1 MNKDLIDIIEQVKRA
16 EESAA
21 REGRGAPTGG
31 ECPGGDPSA
40 DAAMTAFREELL
52 GRIVRLEDKA
62 SRAFLCIEEQREQLQ
77 MLEDFLNGQEKERE
91 QRRAEVQTR
100 RKERRFFTRVLG
112 GSLLLM
118 LTIVWAQEIAD
129 VGWAL
134 FRMAADVLNVQTV
147 NAIGFLTS
155 AALAALAFFAGR
167 GMIRVIGDDLLDGE
181 V

>member
-1 MNKDLIDIIEQVKRA
+1 MNKDLIDIIEQVKLA

-21 REGRGAPTGG
+21 REGRGTPTN
-31 ECPGGDPSA
+31 EDLSA
-40 DAAMTAFREELL
+40 DAMTEFREELL

-77 MLEDFLNGQEKERE
+77 VLEDFLNGQEKERE
-91 QRRAEVQTR
+91 RRRAEVQTR
-100 RKERRFFTRVLG
+100 RKERRFFTRVLC

-118 LTIVWAQEIAD
+118 LAFVWAEEIAD

-134 FRMAADVLNVQTV
+134 FRMTADVLNVQAAD
-147 NAIGFLTS
+147 AIGFLTS
-155 AALAALAFFAGR
+155 AALAALVFFTGR
-167 GMIRVIGDDLLDGE
+167 GMIRAIGDDLLDGE

>member
-1 MNKDLIDIIEQVKRA
+1 MNKDLIDIIEQVKLA

-21 REGRGAPTGG
+21 REGRGAPPGG

-77 MLEDFLNGQEKERE
+77 VLEDFLNGREQERQ
-91 QRRAEVQTR
+91 QRRAEMQNR
-100 RKERRFFTRVLG
+100 RSERRFFIRVLG
-112 GSLLLM
+112 GILLLM
-118 LTIVWAQEIAD
+118 LTVVWAQEIAD
-129 VGWAL
+129 IGWFL
-134 FRMAADVLNVQTV
+134 FRTVANVLNIQTV

-155 AALAALAFFAGR
+155 AALAVLTFFAGR
-167 GMIRVIGDDLLDGE
+167 GLIRIIRDDLLDGE